1 MDPHSLECLDF
12 PRVREIVARYAAT
25 SLGRGMALALRPTTR
40 GALIRRWLAQ
50 VAELRSLAADK
61 GLPPF
66 GGVHDIR
73 EAVRKCAPPLHV
85 TLEDVAQ
92 IGETLAATHELT
104 AYFSE
109 LPEAYPELRHIAGRI
124 GDFKTVSDRI
134 SAVIDERM
142 QVRDDASPKLLR
154 IRRTIGE
161 AMAAIEQVVERLLHD
176 GNVRRLLQF
185 PNHTFFNDR
194 LVLPLKL
201 EYRGRLAGIV
211 HRSSDSGATI
221 YVEPAAA
228 VELNNQITNLRAQ
241 ESEEIARL
249 LWDLAHEIHI
259 NEEAI
264 LKTLDALAILDLTI
278 AKVRMAR
285 EFRMITPP
293 LVEAPRVNVRAARHP
308 LLLDLV
314 RAKRDAGE
322 PVPEIVPIS
331 YRLGDDFDMLII
343 TGPNTGG
350 KTVTLKT
357 IGLLS
362 LMVQAGMP
370 VPVDEGSTFGVFTDV
385 FIDIGDEQSMQ
396 QSLSTF
402 SGHLKRQMEMMHKS
416 GGRSLVLLDELGAG
430 TDPDEGAAIGKAVL
444 DEFLRRKSRCIAT
457 THLGALKS
465 YPLQRQRVE
474 NGSVEFDV
482 ESLRPTYHLLIGEP
496 GMSNAIAIAE
506 RLGMPRRVVHNARRN
521 VSQRHAVFHKAMRDT
536 IEAKRQAE
544 EARTAAE
551 NARLDLDRRQ
561 SEADAAKALFERQQS
576 DFQQWVQ
583 RVVHLQPG
591 DSVRVRSFDRDG
603 KIVRVRLDAH
613 RAQVDLGTFSVEVPL
628 GEILPPATPAP
639 PPRPASPPTPPRAKE
654 RPSAAPAT
662 PQAASP
668 RPEKRRE
675 SRGPLI
681 RSLTDEQAAALSP
694 GEIVFVKRFHRTGSV
709 VRVIPARKIALISTG
724 VLEFEVPFSGLATP
738 EAAQQAHDR
747 RRRESE
753 EKPQRRTPDE
763 STGSAASDGL

>member
-12 PRVREIVARYAAT
+12 PRVREIVARFAAT
-25 SLGRGMALALRPTTR
+25 SLGRDMARALRPTSR
-40 GALIRRWLAQ
+40 GDLIRRWLAQ
-50 VAELRSLAADK
+50 AAELRTLAADK

-66 GGVHDIR
+66 GGVHDVR

-85 TLEDVAQ
+85 TLEEIAQ
-92 IGETLAATHELT
+92 VRETLAATHELT
-104 AYFSE
+104 TYFAD
-109 LPEAYPELRHIAGRI
+109 LPESFPELRHIASRI
-124 GDFKTVSDRI
+124 GDFKTVAERI
-134 SAVIDERM
+134 AAVIDERM

-154 IRRTIGE
+154 VRRAIAE
-161 AMAAIEQVVERLLHD
+161 ALAAIELVVERLLHD

-185 PNHTFFNDR
+185 SNHTFFNDR
-194 LVLPLKL
+194 LVLPVKL

-249 LWDLAHEIHI
+249 LWELAHEVHI
-259 NEEAI
+259 NEAAI

-278 AKVRMAR
+278 AKARMAR

-293 LVEAPRVNVRAARHP
+293 IVDEPRVSVRAARHP

-314 RAKRDAGE
+314 RARRNAGE
-322 PVPEIVPIS
+322 PAPEIVPIS

-362 LMVQAGMP
+362 LMVQAGLP
-370 VPVDEGSTFGVFTDV
+370 VPVDEGSVFGVFAEI

-402 SGHLKRQMEMMHKS
+402 SGHLKRQMEMMHKA

-444 DEFLRRKSRCIAT
+444 DEFLRRRSRCVAT

-465 YPLQRQRVE
+465 YPLQRERVE

-482 ESLRPTYHLLIGEP
+482 ESLRPTYRLLIGEP

-506 RLGMPRRVVHNARRN
+506 RLGMPRRVIHNARRN
-521 VSQRHAVFHKAMRDT
+521 VSHRHAVFHAAMRDT

-544 EARTAAE
+544 DARAAAE
-551 NARLDLDRRQ
+551 TARLDLDRRQ
-561 SEADAAKALFERQQS
+561 GEADAARALFERQQS

-591 DSVRVRSFDRDG
+591 DPVRVRSFERDG
-603 KIVRVRLDAH
+603 RIVRVRLDAH
-613 RAQVDLGTFSVEVPL
+613 RAQVDLGAFSVEVPL

-639 PPRPASPPTPPRAKE
+639 PPKPPPPAPGPAEKSAAARTARPPQPPA
-654 RPSAAPAT
+654 RPSK
-662 PQAASP
+662 
-668 RPEKRRE
+668 KRE
-675 SRGPLI
+675 PRGPTI
-681 RSLTDEQAAALSP
+681 RSLSDEEAARLTP
-694 GEIVFVKRFHRTGSV
+694 GEVVFVKRFHRIGSV
-709 VRVIPARKIALISTG
+709 VRVIAARKVALVSTG

-738 EAAQQAHDR
+738 DAAREAH
-747 RRRESE
+747 ESRSRGADQE
-753 EKPQRRTPDE
+753 IEPGMPDTE
-763 STGSAASDGL
+763 SGR